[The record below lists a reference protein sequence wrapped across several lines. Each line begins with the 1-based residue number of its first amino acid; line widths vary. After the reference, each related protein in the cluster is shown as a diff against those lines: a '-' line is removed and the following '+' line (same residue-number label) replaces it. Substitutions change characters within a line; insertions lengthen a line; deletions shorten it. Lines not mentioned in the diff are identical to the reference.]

1 MSNSDLRQLPNT
13 EQSNANTILQAAM
26 AEQRRLQ
33 AEITRDAVNR
43 LTNPRVIEDNHP
55 HNPAE
60 DLRIRRAADD
70 LALSRAINESNDGLV
85 PIIFLRRHPDNVTS
99 DQEAN
104 TEEAINLA
112 GEGERSRRRARLI
125 DRELRQ
131 DIEDAR
137 IVQEAPLDRRAG
149 LITQQEQARIAR
161 RTPRSGGKY
170 RRSRKLKRILKK
182 SKRMSKKSKRYRKS
196 KRVKR

>member
-33 AEITRDAVNR
+33 AERTRDAVNR

-55 HNPAE
+55 HNTAE

-85 PIIFLRRHPDNVTS
+85 PIMIRVGSRS
-99 DQEAN
+99 D
-104 TEEAINLA
+104 
-112 GEGERSRRRARLI
+112 RA

>member
-26 AEQRRLQ
+26 AEQRRLH
-33 AEITRDAVNR
+33 AERTRDAVNR
-43 LTNPRVIEDNHP
+43 ITNPRVDNHP
-55 HNPAE
+55 RNTAE

-70 LALSRAINESNDGLV
+70 LALSTAINESNDGLV
-85 PIIFLRRHPDNVTS
+85 PLIFLRRHPDNVNS
-99 DQEAN
+99 DLEAN

-112 GEGERSRRRARLI
+112 GEGERSRRLARLI
-125 DRELRQ
+125 DRERRQ

-149 LITQQEQARIAR
+149 LMTQQEQARIAR

-170 RRSRKLKRILKK
+170 RRSRKLKRMSKK

>member
-33 AEITRDAVNR
+33 AERTRDAVNR

-55 HNPAE
+55 HNTAE

-70 LALSRAINESNDGLV
+70 LALSRAVNESNDGLV